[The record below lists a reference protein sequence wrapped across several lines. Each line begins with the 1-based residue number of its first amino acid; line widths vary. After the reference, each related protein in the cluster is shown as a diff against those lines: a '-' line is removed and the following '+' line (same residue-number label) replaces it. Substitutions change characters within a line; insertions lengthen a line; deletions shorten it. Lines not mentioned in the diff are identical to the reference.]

1 MDKEERRKYY
11 IKHKNKYTKGGKYY
25 KYKPK
30 LVEGGLKINIGKFY
44 ICFD

>member
-11 IKHKNKYTKGGKYY
+11 IKNKNKYIKGGKYY

-30 LVEGGLKINIGKFY
+30 EVEGGLIINIGKFY